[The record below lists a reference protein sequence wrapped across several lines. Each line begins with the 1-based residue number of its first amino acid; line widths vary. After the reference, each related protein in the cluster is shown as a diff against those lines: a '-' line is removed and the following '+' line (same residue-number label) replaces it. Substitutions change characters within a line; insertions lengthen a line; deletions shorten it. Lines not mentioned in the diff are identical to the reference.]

1 MRMSISRRIN
11 ASKSLKIKLR
21 RRLRPTKA
29 RKELRKRW
37 TTITIKE
44 ILMHQRVKKSLRKQR
59 KQPPRVVVRGRA
71 KSDSQD
77 VARQRTDVQR
87 LSGK

>member
-1 MRMSISRRIN
+1 MRRTRMRMSISRRIN

-44 ILMHQRVKKSLRKQR
+44 ILMHQRVK
-59 KQPPRVVVRGRA
+59 
-71 KSDSQD
+71 
-77 VARQRTDVQR
+77 
-87 LSGK
+87 